1 MLTMLRLLLIAGN
14 ETTTNLI
21 GNGVLA
27 LLEHPE
33 QMRLLREDPS
43 RIPAAVEELL
53 RFDTPVQLDLR
64 GVVEDCET
72 RGVPLRRGEP
82 VVLALGAAN
91 RDPEAFDEP
100 DRLDVARSRGSN
112 ISFGRGI
119 HHCLG
124 APLARLEARI
134 ALEVLIERYA
144 SLRLTGE
151 RPAFRRAVV
160 LRGLEALP
168 VSAIPA

>member
-1 MLTMLRLLLIAGN
+1 
-14 ETTTNLI
+14 
-21 GNGVLA
+21 
-27 LLEHPE
+27 
-33 QMRLLREDPS
+33 MRLLREDAS

-64 GVVEDCET
+64 GVVEDCEM

-82 VVLALGAAN
+82 AVLALGAAN
-91 RDPEAFDEP
+91 RDPEVFDEP

-124 APLARLEARI
+124 APLARLEARV
-134 ALEVLIERYA
+134 ALEVLLERYA
-144 SLRLTGE
+144 SLRLTRK
-151 RPAFRRAVV
+151 RPVFRRAIV

-168 VSAIPA
+168 VRVVPA